1 MVSLFVF
8 VWWNEKGGEGREAEW
23 GEQSSFFR
31 MLAGASPLGGLAEQS
46 SSFGMLANA
55 SPLGGLAEQSSSGML
70 ADASLWG
77 GLAEQSSSFGM
88 LAGASPWGGEVLA
101 VYLRSGA
108 RFR

>member
-1 MVSLFVF
+1 M
-8 VWWNEKGGEGREAEW
+8 EW

-31 MLAGASPLGGLAEQS
+31 MLAVASPLGGLAEQS
-46 SSFGMLANA
+46 SSFGMLASA

-77 GLAEQSSSFGM
+77 G
-88 LAGASPWGGEVLA
+88 EVLA